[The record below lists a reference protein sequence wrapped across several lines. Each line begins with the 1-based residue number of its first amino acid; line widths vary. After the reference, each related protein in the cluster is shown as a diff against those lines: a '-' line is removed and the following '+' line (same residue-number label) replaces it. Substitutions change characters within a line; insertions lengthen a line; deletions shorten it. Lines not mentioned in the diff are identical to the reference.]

1 MVDVLIRP
9 KFESSVNAED
19 VHNIALAVLQ
29 AESVAAEASLC
40 IVITDDAEIQ
50 SLNRQFRDV
59 DAPTDVLA
67 FADDPSDQTFIAAP
81 DEPPYLGDVIVSFP
95 RARIQAAA
103 EGHSTEAELRLLI
116 VHGVLHLLG
125 YDHATRSEK
134 ARMWARQDEILSILQ
149 GSVPGP
155 TDARGMDDG

>member
-9 KFESSVNAED
+9 KFEPNVDADEVNR
-19 VHNIALAVLQ
+19 IALAVLQ
-29 AESVAAEASLC
+29 AESASPDAALS

-67 FADDPSDQTFIAAP
+67 FADEPTDQTFVSAP

-103 EGHSTEAELRLLI
+103 EGHSTGQELRLLI

-125 YDHATRSEK
+125 HDHATEDEQ
-134 ARMWARQDEILSILQ
+134 ATMWARQEAILSALQ
-149 GSVPGP
+149 KPGLDTP
-155 TDARGMDDG
+155 AGPAGG